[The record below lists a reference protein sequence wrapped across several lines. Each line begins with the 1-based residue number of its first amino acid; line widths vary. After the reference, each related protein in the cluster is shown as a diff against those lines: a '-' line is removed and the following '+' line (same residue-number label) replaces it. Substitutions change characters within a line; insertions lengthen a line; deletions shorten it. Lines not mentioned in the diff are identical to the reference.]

1 MIPELPAH
9 VSAAWTVSWAAFFVT
24 LGVLIRQMVPWRK
37 ARLEAD
43 QRLREDL
50 ISRVQRLEHQLERQ
64 QTRHNAERAFDR
76 TTLSNVTQCFDAML
90 LLIELAPEK
99 AAETAIRIRD
109 MRAAQMKAEAE
120 LKAIITAAEIEADT
134 KEQEHD
140 HS

>member
-1 MIPELPAH
+1 MIPEFPAH
-9 VSAAWTVSWAAFFVT
+9 VSAAWTASWAAFFVT
-24 LGVLIRQMVPWRK
+24 LGILIRQMVPWRK

-43 QRLREDL
+43 KQLRDDL
-50 ISRVQRLEHQLERQ
+50 ISRVQRLEHQLDRQ
-64 QTRHNAERAFDR
+64 QTRHNAERALDR

-120 LKAIITAAEIEADT
+120 LKAVIAQNEIEADT
-134 KEQEHD
+134 RDED
-140 HS
+140 C